1 MDPFP
6 PPDGTSFYNSRSS
19 HDSISRTAVENHSLF
34 STFFRSLNPVF
45 QALSDE
51 RWFINI
57 LSIIK
62 DTILWNFA
70 LFLTFSNVDEELAAE
85 AEAVARPVITMVGEQ
100 IEEMRSDL
108 RQSVNSLLDAMRDLL
123 SNVHSPNIPADGDI
137 DDDSELT
144 DTA

>member
-1 MDPFP
+1 
-6 PPDGTSFYNSRSS
+6 
-19 HDSISRTAVENHSLF
+19 
-34 STFFRSLNPVF
+34 
-45 QALSDE
+45 
-51 RWFINI
+51 
-57 LSIIK
+57 
-62 DTILWNFA
+62 
-70 LFLTFSNVDEELAAE
+70 
-85 AEAVARPVITMVGEQ
+85 MVGEQ

>member
-1 MDPFP
+1 LL
-6 PPDGTSFYNSRSS
+6 
-19 HDSISRTAVENHSLF
+19 SL
-34 STFFRSLNPVF
+34 P
-45 QALSDE
+45 
-51 RWFINI
+51 
-57 LSIIK
+57 
-62 DTILWNFA
+62 
-70 LFLTFSNVDEELAAE
+70 FSNVDEELVAE

-123 SNVHSPNIPADGDI
+123 SNVHSPNVPADGDI